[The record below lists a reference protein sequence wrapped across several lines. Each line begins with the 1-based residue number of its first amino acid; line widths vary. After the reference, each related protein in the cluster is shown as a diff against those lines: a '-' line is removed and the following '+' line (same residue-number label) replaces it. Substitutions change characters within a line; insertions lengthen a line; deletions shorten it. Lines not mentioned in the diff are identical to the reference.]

1 MLSSEIEEK
10 IKIIIGLLGAI
21 GVMSIAVDNL
31 LLLGF
36 TALSVYG
43 IHNRR
48 KFGVWSAIGVFAYA
62 AVSGGFMLFV
72 FFDVASANTNYVNW
86 LVKMFSLLAVLA
98 SLTAFK
104 LFASREVRDAFH

>member
-1 MLSSEIEEK
+1 MLSSDIEDK
-10 IKIIIGLLGAI
+10 IKIIIALLGVI
-21 GVMSIAVDNL
+21 GGMSIIVDNP

-48 KFGVWSAIGVFAYA
+48 KFGLWISIGVFAYT
-62 AVSGGFMLFV
+62 AVSGSFILFL
-72 FFDVASANTNYVNW
+72 FFDVASANANYVNW

-98 SLTAFK
+98 SLTALT
-104 LFASREVRDAFH
+104 LFASREVRDVFH